1 MSYGL
6 KTKVREMIT
15 GMDARRL
22 TGDDVN
28 LRSFMAENY
37 RDANGNGLQ
46 PEHLFAELNIN
57 PHRTQFKTLMD
68 DAEARYLGA
77 EIIRQGVKRGMGLT
91 QREQMAELRQKMLAS
106 FAPIT
111 GEQAGGQ
118 RWVSPEIFLDPVNR
132 GAVQATFYPDLVVR
146 EETVDQPQVI
156 IPRINLSDAK
166 LMDSNEAATIEE
178 GSITYDT
185 KTVTLAKKARA
196 IKQSY
201 ESIQFSSLSL
211 VQLFMEDVG
220 RILGHTL
227 NGMAVDTI
235 INGDQADLSETAAVI
250 GVESTV
256 NGITWYDIARVAI
269 QFGMIGRT
277 GLQAIGNATSTLNYI
292 NLPEVKNKQFAGAA
306 LLPTMVKTPLQMP
319 EELYAS
325 VKVPTNK
332 LAIQDPSSSLV
343 QLTAV
348 PLMME
353 TEKIIMK
360 QIQGTVVS
368 IYTGFAKLQ
377 RNASIVIDGSIL
389 FSGNGFP
396 AWMQP
401 FAG

>member
-6 KTKVREMIT
+6 KTKVTEMVKR
-15 GMDARRL
+15 MDARRKK
-22 TGDDVN
+22 GDDVS
-28 LRSFMAENY
+28 LRSFMAETY
-37 RDANGNGLQ
+37 KAEDGSPLQ
-46 PEHLFAELNIN
+46 PEHLFAELDIN
-57 PHRTQFKTLMD
+57 PSRTQFKTVMD
-68 DAEARYLGA
+68 SEETAHLGA
-77 EIIRQGVKRGMGLT
+77 EIIREGIKRGMGLQ
-91 QREQMAELRQKMLAS
+91 QREQIAEFKRQMIAS

-118 RWVSPEIFLDPVNR
+118 RFVSPEIFLDPVNR
-132 GAVQATFYPDLVVR
+132 GVVQSTFYPDLVVT

-156 IPRINLSDAK
+156 VPRINLSDAK
-166 LMDSNEAATIEE
+166 LMDSAEAATIEE
-178 GSITYDT
+178 GSISYDT

-196 IKQSY
+196 IKQTY

-211 VQLFMEDVG
+211 VQLYMQDVG

-227 NGMAVDTI
+227 NGMAVETI
-235 INGDQADLSETAAVI
+235 LNGDQADLSENAAVI

-269 QFGMIGRT
+269 QFGLIGRT

-325 VKVPTNK
+325 TKVPTSK
-332 LAIQDPSSSLV
+332 LVIQDPSASLV

-353 TEKIIMK
+353 TEKIVMK

-377 RNASIVIDGSIL
+377 RNASIVIDGSIA

-401 FAG
+401 LA